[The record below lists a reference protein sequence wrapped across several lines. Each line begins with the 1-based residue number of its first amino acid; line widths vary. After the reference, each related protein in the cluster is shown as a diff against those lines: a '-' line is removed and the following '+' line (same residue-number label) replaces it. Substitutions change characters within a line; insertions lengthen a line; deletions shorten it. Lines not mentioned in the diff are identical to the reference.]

1 MPETRVT
8 IASEVGLHARPAAAF
23 VQAAAKQ
30 PCQVSIGREEGAP
43 VNAKSMLAVLSLA
56 LRHGEQVVLR
66 TEGTEEEAALA
77 DLADLLARDLDA
89 VS

>member
-23 VQAAAKQ
+23 VQAAAKH
-30 PCQVSIGREEGAP
+30 PCRVSIGREAGAL

-56 LRHGEQVVLR
+56 LKHGEDAVLR
-66 TEGTEEEAALA
+66 TEGAESDTALA

>member
-8 IASEVGLHARPAAAF
+8 IASEVGLHARPAATF

-30 PCQVSIGREEGAP
+30 ACQVSVGREETAL

-56 LRHGEQVVLR
+56 LQHGEEVVLR
-66 TEGTEEEAALA
+66 TEGADAEAAIA
-77 DLADLLARDLDA
+77 GLADLLARDLDA